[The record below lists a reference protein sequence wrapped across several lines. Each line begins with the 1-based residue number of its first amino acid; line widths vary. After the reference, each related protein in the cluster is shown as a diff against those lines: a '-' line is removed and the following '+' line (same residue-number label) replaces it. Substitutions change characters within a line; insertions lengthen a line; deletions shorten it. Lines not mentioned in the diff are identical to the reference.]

1 MKAIF
6 TGLVS
11 FLFLLSANV
20 YATPQLIVDKVS
32 FKLLYQKEQYF
43 LKTPFGNKILV
54 QKNWLLPPDQLEED
68 KMSYVTSF
76 KYDSDVHSFP
86 ISEKIVGLHIS
97 SYSIQ
102 KGGSAN
108 SAAGRD
114 LFLIFDANGMKL
126 TPGKIDLNITKSRV
140 RSMGCFWANFSNFYI
155 YDINNDGFTDL
166 GIIAEKIWCEHEND
180 PRAER
185 ESISGPFYHKQ
196 PIKWYIFQST
206 SWQYNTKLNQNIPDN
221 LIKLPLIGLS
231 KSPVEFLIEILG
243 NRITYK

>member
-6 TGLVS
+6 NGLVF

-20 YATPQLIVDKVS
+20 YATPPLIVDKVS

-43 LKTPFGNKILV
+43 LKTPSGNKILV

-68 KMSYVTSF
+68 EMSYVTSF
-76 KYDSDVHSFP
+76 NYDSDVHSFP

-102 KGGSAN
+102 NGGSAN

-114 LFLIFDANGMKL
+114 LFLIFDANSMKL

-221 LIKLPLIGLS
+221 LIKLPLIELS